1 MNPANYTSEDQCDI
15 WIDQNLQ
22 VPSTGFLVD
31 VGCANPREYSQSHWL
46 RARGW
51 NWLAIDG
58 TPEYAPAWASQA
70 GGEFLNAVVLD
81 GQPTRFINERTNSL
95 VSRVHPEGE
104 FIQTEKLSA
113 ILINRQIRKIDFLC
127 IDVENSEPI
136 VLADIF
142 EWGFFPSILVA
153 EYNSQHAGRNSDTI
167 MIPIQAGYK
176 LVHMTNSNAVFVYTR

>member
-31 VGCANPREYSQSHWL
+31 VGCAHPVKYSQSHWL

-51 NWLAIDG
+51 DWLAIDG
-58 TPEYAPAWASQA
+58 SNRYANEWVNQA
-70 GGEFLNAVVLD
+70 GGEFLHAVVLD
-81 GQPTRFINERTNSL
+81 GQPTRFIDQPVNTL
-95 VSRVHPEGE
+95 VSRIHPEGE
-104 FIQTEKLSA
+104 FVKTEKLSA
-113 ILINRQIRKIDFLC
+113 ILVNRVARKIDFLC
-127 IDVENSEPI
+127 IDVEDSEPI

-142 EWGFFPSILVA
+142 EWGFFPNILVA
-153 EYNSQHAGRNSDTI
+153 EYNSEHAGRNPETI
-167 MIPIQAGYK
+167 MIPIRAGYK